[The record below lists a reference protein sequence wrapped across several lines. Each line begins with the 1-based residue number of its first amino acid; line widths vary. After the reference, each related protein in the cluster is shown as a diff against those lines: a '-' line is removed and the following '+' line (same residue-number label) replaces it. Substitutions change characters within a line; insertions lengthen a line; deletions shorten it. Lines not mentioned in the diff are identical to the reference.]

1 MATVKTNKGLGL
13 NQKQRLQRNCLSH
26 KLVALARQKKAGQK
40 VTKLQELT
48 SRGRFFRQPEGCG
61 LL

>member
-1 MATVKTNKGLGL
+1 MATVKTSKGLGL
-13 NQKQRLQRNCLSH
+13 NQKQRLH

-48 SRGRFFRQPEGCG
+48 SRGRFYRQPEGCG